1 MNCVLA
7 ESSSLSTLF
16 DISNL
21 IINNVTNINGMFA
34 RCSSLISVFAFSK
47 IHKTNLLSITIFIY
61 YSYDDSI
68 QHIKN
73 KIKIREDIPPELLIF
88 FLNGQQLEDSKAL
101 KYYNIQNKNNM
112 IRINFENFQL
122 IKFYQ
127 SIKNKEDTLRL

>member
-21 IINNVTNINGMFA
+21 ITNNVTNINGMFA
-34 RCSSLISVFAFSK
+34 RCSSLISVFDFSK

-101 KYYNIQNKNNM
+101 KYYNIQNKN
-112 IRINFENFQL
+112 
-122 IKFYQ
+122 KFKHD
-127 SIKNKEDTLRL
+127 KN